1 MSEHGLLINALIY
14 LAAAV
19 VCVPLLSALGLGS
32 VLGYLVAGC
41 LIGPSLL
48 GLVSD
53 VHAIMQIA
61 ELGVVLMLF
70 VIGLELDPKRL
81 WELRSKVFGGGA
93 LQLAACT
100 LLLFGGALAA
110 GLEPRAALVAALSL
124 SLSSTAIAMQTM
136 AERNL
141 VNAPLGRTTFGI
153 LLFQDLA
160 AIPIMGVVSLLS
172 PSAQGASLGDALKGL
187 AAIVLVIGVGRY
199 LTRPALRIVARTNL
213 REVFTAFALLL
224 VMGIAQVMA
233 LAGLSMALGAFLAGV
248 LLASSEYRRAL
259 ETDIEPFKGMLLG
272 LFFMAVGMSI
282 DLALLRE
289 RPLMV
294 LALLLGFQ
302 TLKLLA
308 LWLTGRA
315 LGVARAERPLF
326 AVLIAQ
332 GGEFAFVVFGVATK
346 AGSLAAD
353 WEPLLTLIV
362 ALSMALTPLLLL
374 LADRLLRRA
383 SARATRAA
391 DEIDEHEAQVI
402 IAGFGRIGQIVGR
415 LLLASGV
422 RATVLDHDPDQV
434 DALRRFGFRVY
445 YGDATRLDLLH
456 TAGADKAQLLVNAI
470 DDIEANLELTDLVR
484 EHFPRLRI
492 VARARNVTHYGELK
506 RRGVELVERETF
518 EAALLMG
525 RRALESLAVAPYE
538 AKERV
543 DAFRRHNV
551 RLLDSLLPHFDDEN
565 KRMSLAKAGR
575 EEFERQFERE
585 RAALARPEPHAWRAS
600 EEDG

>member
-1 MSEHGLLINALIY
+1 MSEHSLLVDALIY

-19 VCVPLLSALGLGS
+19 ICVPILTALGLGS

-48 GLVSD
+48 GFVRD
-53 VHAIMQIA
+53 VHAIMHVA

-93 LQLAACT
+93 LQLGACVAV
-100 LLLFGGALAA
+100 LFPGGMLA
-110 GLEPRAALVAALSL
+110 GLEWRAALVAALAV

-136 AERNL
+136 GERNL
-141 VNAPLGRTTFGI
+141 VNAPLGRTTFGV

-160 AIPIMGVVSLLS
+160 AIPIMGAVSLLS
-172 PSAQGASLGDALKGL
+172 ASGEGASAVDALKGV
-187 AAIVLVIGVGRY
+187 AAIVLVVGVGRY
-199 LTRPALRIVARTNL
+199 LTRPALRAVAKTHQ

-259 ETDIEPFKGMLLG
+259 ETDIEPFKGLLLG
-272 LFFMAVGMSI
+272 LFFMSVGMSI

-289 RPLMV
+289 QPLLV
-294 LALLLGFQ
+294 AALLLGFQ
-302 TLKLLA
+302 VAKFAA
-308 LWLTGRA
+308 LWLVGRL
-315 LGVARAERPLF
+315 LGVAASERPLF
-326 AVLIAQ
+326 AALIAQ
-332 GGEFAFVVFGVATK
+332 GGEFAFVVFGVARQ
-346 AGSLAAD
+346 AGSLD
-353 WEPLLTLIV
+353 STWEPLLTLTV
-362 ALSMALTPLLLL
+362 ALSMALTPLLLI
-374 LADRLLRRA
+374 AVDRI
-383 SARATRAA
+383 SARYASREQRAD
-391 DEIDEHEAQVI
+391 DEIDEHDAQVI
-402 IAGFGRIGQIVGR
+402 IAGFGRVGQIVGR
-415 LLLASGV
+415 LLLASGL

-434 DALRRFGFRVY
+434 ESLRRFGFRVY

-456 TAGADKAQLLVNAI
+456 TAGADKALLLVNAI
-470 DDIEANLELTDLVR
+470 DDIEDNLELTDLVR
-484 EHFPRLRI
+484 EHFPKLRI
-492 VARARNVTHYGELK
+492 VARARNVTHYSELK

-518 EAALLMG
+518 EAALLIG
-525 RRALESLAVAPYE
+525 RRALESLDVAPYE

-543 DAFRRHNV
+543 DAFRRHNIK
-551 RLLDSLLPHFDDEN
+551 LLDSLIPHFADEN

-575 EEFERQFERE
+575 EELERQFEQE
-585 RAALARPEPHAWRAS
+585 RAALARPTSHAWRAS
-600 EEDG
+600 EEDA